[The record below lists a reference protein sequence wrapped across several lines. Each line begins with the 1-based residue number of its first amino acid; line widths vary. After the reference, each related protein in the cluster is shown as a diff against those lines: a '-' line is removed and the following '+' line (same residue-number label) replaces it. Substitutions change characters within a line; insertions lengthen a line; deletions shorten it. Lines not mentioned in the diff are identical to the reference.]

1 MRKTSL
7 IAAAAVALALAP
19 AALAADNA
27 PVLGKWESTTETPQR
42 TFQVVFEFTEVDGE
56 LKGAWS
62 NPRGRNGNLINV
74 SWDGE
79 TLKFERDL
87 EAGGQVFRLYYEA
100 TVDGDTMTGK
110 MTTPRGQRDFTATR
124 SS

>member
-1 MRKTSL
+1 MRPTIL
-7 IAAAAVALALAP
+7 IAASILLALAP

-27 PVLGKWESTTETPQR
+27 PVLGKWVAPTETRQG
-42 TFQVVFEFTEVDGE
+42 TFDVVYEFTEVDGG

-62 NPRGRNGNLINV
+62 NPRNSGDLQNV

-79 TLKFERDL
+79 TLKFGREVGR
-87 EAGGQVFRLYYEA
+87 GGQTFNLNFEA
-100 TVDGDTMTGK
+100 TVDGDAMTGK
-110 MTTPRGQRDFTATR
+110 MITPRGEREFTASR

>member
-1 MRKTSL
+1 MRKASL
-7 IAAAAVALALAP
+7 IAAAVLLALAP

-27 PVLGKWESTTETPQR
+27 PVLGKWASKTETPQG
-42 TFQVVFEFTEVDGE
+42 TFEVVYEFTEVDGE
-56 LKGAWS
+56 LKGTWT
-62 NPRGRNGNLINV
+62 NPRRNGDLTNV

-79 TLKFERDL
+79 TLKFGR
-87 EAGGQVFRLYYEA
+87 EASMGGQTFNLSFEA

-110 MTTPRGQRDFTATR
+110 MIGPRREREFTANR

>member
-1 MRKTSL
+1 MRHSIL
-7 IAAAAVALALAP
+7 LAAAVALALAP

-27 PVLGKWESTTETPQR
+27 PVLGKWTSTTETPQR

-56 LKGAWS
+56 LEGTWR
-62 NPRGRNGNLINV
+62 NRRGPNGNLMKV

-79 TLKFERDL
+79 TLKFERDI

-100 TVDGDTMTGK
+100 TVDGDTMTG
-110 MTTPRGQRDFTATR
+110 TISTPRGDREFTATR
-124 SS
+124 SK